1 MRVAPILLGFFLL
14 INSAHA
20 STGEVVVVEVEGVIS
35 PVMQEYV
42 ARAMEE
48 AEARGAEI
56 VVLELNTPGGLDAS
70 MRGIIQQILESRIPV
85 VAYVYPRGARAASAG
100 SFILVASHVAAMA
113 PGTNVGAAHPVAV
126 GGGGT
131 VGEKVVNDAR
141 AYMRSLAELRGRN
154 VSLAESFV
162 VRSESLSASEAL
174 KGGIIDVI
182 ASNYEDLLS
191 SLDGMEVDVRGEKR
205 VLSTRDAGVV
215 RVPMSTRE
223 SLLHRISDPNVAY
236 LLFLIG
242 IYGIILELSNPGA
255 VLPGVIGG
263 ISIILA
269 LWSFQ
274 ALSVSATG
282 LALIIFA
289 VILFVAEL
297 KVPSQGI
304 LTAGGIVSLFL
315 GSMMLIDS
323 EKEPFI
329 AISLKLIASATAFT
343 ALFFAFALGLA
354 ARAMKRRPATGRE
367 AMLGLVGTA
376 STALSPEGYVL
387 VRGEL
392 WRARAKKGNI
402 EKGKKVKVVE
412 MDNLTLVVEEV
423 S

>member
-35 PVMQEYV
+35 PVMQDYV

-126 GGGGT
+126 GGGGA

>member
-1 MRVAPILLGFFLL
+1 MGFFLL

-35 PVMQEYV
+35 PVMQDYV

-126 GGGGT
+126 GGGGA

>member
-1 MRVAPILLGFFLL
+1 MGFFLL

>member
-1 MRVAPILLGFFLL
+1 LSLFLL

-20 STGEVVVVEVEGVIS
+20 AGGEVVVEVVVAEVEGVIS

-42 ARAMEE
+42 SRVMEE
-48 AEARGAEI
+48 AESSGAEA
-56 VVLELNTPGGLDAS
+56 VVLEINTPGGLDAS
-70 MRGIIQQILESRIPV
+70 MRGIIQEILDSRVPV

-126 GGGGT
+126 GGGGA
-131 VGEKVVNDAR
+131 VSDKVVNDAR

-154 VSLAESFV
+154 VELAESFV
-162 VRSESLSASEAL
+162 VKSASLSASEAL
-174 KGGIIDVI
+174 EGGVIDLV
-182 ASNYEDLLS
+182 AANYEELLAE
-191 SLDGMEVDVRGEKR
+191 LDGREVKVRGESR
-205 VLSTRDAGVV
+205 VLSTRDARVV
-215 RVPMSTRE
+215 RLPMSTRE
-223 SLLHRISDPNVAY
+223 SLLHRLSDPNIAY

-282 LALIIFA
+282 LALILFA
-289 VILFVAEL
+289 VVLFIAEL
-297 KVPSQGI
+297 KVPSHGI
-304 LTAGGIVSLFL
+304 LTAGGIVSLLL
-315 GSMMLIDS
+315 GSLMLIDA
-323 EKEPFI
+323 EKEPFLT
-329 AISLKLIASATAFT
+329 ISLKLIASATAFT

-354 ARAMKRRPATGRE
+354 ARAMRRRPATGKE
-367 AMLGLVGTA
+367 AMLGLVGRAKTE
-376 STALSPEGYVL
+376 LSPEGYVV

-392 WRARAKKGNI
+392 WQARAREGRI
-402 EKGKKVKVVE
+402 EAGKKVKVVDV
-412 MDNLTLVVEEV
+412 DNLTLVVEEV